1 MDKRDKD
8 LIESVNPIG
17 TKEVS
22 FVSDEFFTIKV
33 ENGELP
39 NLDGIENYPNL
50 RVETKNTTE
59 PQLKEVYKK
68 IQQKLGKDI
77 NYTQTVDGL
86 RKLENKLTE
95 KSLEKY
101 NLKLEELRDSEG
113 CIKIPTTTTGGH
125 FVHEFLYKGFPL
137 SNESLDIKIF
147 APFLNKTITIGE
159 VLHYL
164 KKDLDYGLLVC
175 DESIHNNI
183 LTIGEQ
189 DITVMAKLQ
198 HYLPLLNAHN
208 SVMVDIGGHIGYY
221 TLFFKEFLKSKK
233 TYYFE
238 MNEYASNCVNY
249 RYRNDHSVIVEN
261 CAVSDKDENATFYLK
276 ESSQMNTLI
285 DDGKSKSDKQVQSK
299 KLDSYFGDE
308 KIDLMKIDV
317 EGAEMKVLKG
327 MKRIAKN
334 VRFILLEAHF
344 DEDWSEI
351 VDLLNEY
358 DMECIDIHNGKPIN
372 SREGK
377 KTHHCFCK
385 NKKHAG
391 NNFDLN
397 MFLVDSEVDYIL
409 FDEDTLKFKKARENV
424 KLTTIDEMII
434 SKGYQRL

>member
-8 LIESVNPIG
+8 LIENINPIG

-50 RVETKNTTE
+50 RLETKNTTE
-59 PQLKEVYKK
+59 AQVKEIHEK
-68 IQQKLGKDI
+68 IRQKLGKDI

-86 RKLENKLTE
+86 RELKNRLTE

-101 NLKLEELRDSEG
+101 KLNMAELQDSEG
-113 CIKIPTTTTGGH
+113 CIKIPTSTTGGH
-125 FVHEFLYKGFPL
+125 FVHEFLYKAFPL
-137 SNESLDIKIF
+137 SDESLDIKIF
-147 APFLNKTITIGE
+147 APFLNKTITVGE
-159 VLHYL
+159 VLQYL
-164 KKDLDYGLLVC
+164 KKGLDYGLLVC

-189 DITVMAKLQ
+189 DITVMSKLQ
-198 HYLPLLNAHN
+198 HYLPLLNTHN

-221 TLFFKEFLKSKK
+221 TLFFQEFLKSKK

-238 MNEYASNCVNY
+238 MNEYASNCVNH

-261 CAVSDKDENATFYLK
+261 CAVSDKDENVTFYVK

-285 DDGKSKSDKQVQSK
+285 NDGKSKSGKQVQSK
-299 KLDSYFGDE
+299 RLDSYFGDE

-317 EGAEMKVLKG
+317 EGAEMQVLKG

-344 DEDWSEI
+344 DEDWPEI

-358 DMECIDIHNGKPIN
+358 NMECIDIHNGKPIN
-372 SREGK
+372 PREGK

-385 NKKHAG
+385 NNKHTS
-391 NNFDLN
+391 NNFELS
-397 MFLVDSEVDYIL
+397 MFLEDIEVDYIK
-409 FDEDTLKFKKARENV
+409 FDVDTLKFKHARENIKV
-424 KLTTIDEMII
+424 TTVDEII
-434 SKGYQRL
+434 VSKGYRRM